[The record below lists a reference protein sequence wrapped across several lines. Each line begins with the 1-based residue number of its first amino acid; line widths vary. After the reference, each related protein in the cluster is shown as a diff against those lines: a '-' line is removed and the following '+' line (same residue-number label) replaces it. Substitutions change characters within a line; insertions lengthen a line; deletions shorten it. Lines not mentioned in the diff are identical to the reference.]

1 MKFKNIVRK
10 FVTFSLLVVLFGQ
23 LSLTESKA
31 GPFGRCGAK
40 VLATAE
46 GFDDAYFDCIY
57 HFFRCDCARIKE
69 SY

>member
-1 MKFKNIVRK
+1 MRVKNIFRK
-10 FVTFSLLVVLFGQ
+10 LIAFSLLVILFGQ
-23 LSLTESKA
+23 VFWTESKA

-46 GFDDAYFDCIY
+46 GFDDAYEDCIY

-69 SY
+69 SH

>member
-1 MKFKNIVRK
+1 MIIKSIVRK
-10 FVTFSLLVVLFGQ
+10 LLVFLFLILLFGQ
-23 LSLTESKA
+23 LFVSESKA
-31 GPFGRCGAK
+31 GPFGRCGAM
-40 VLATAE
+40 VMATAE